1 VKPADH
7 IILIGFMGAGKS
19 SVARRLARFE
29 GMSSIDMDKYIERE
43 AGMSIPEL
51 FEAEGE
57 EGFRQRELALLHSML
72 TRERTIL
79 SCGGGVVA
87 REKSRELLKQLGT
100 VIYLKVD
107 AAEAVSR
114 ISRPSTRP
122 LLSGATP
129 PAELLA
135 ARVRYYEDAAHLTID
150 TQGRSILQVTQA
162 VQRALRAEGKL

>member
-1 VKPADH
+1 MKPADH

-29 GMSSIDMDKYIERE
+29 GMSSIDMDKYIARE
-43 AGMSIPEL
+43 AGMSIPEI
-51 FEAEGE
+51 FDTEGE
-57 EGFRQRELALLHSML
+57 EGFRQRELAFLGSML

-79 SCGGGVVA
+79 SCGGGVIV
-87 REKSRELLKQLGT
+87 REESRELLRQLGT

-107 AAEAVSR
+107 AAEAISR
-114 ISRPSTRP
+114 ISQPSTRP

-135 ARVRYYEDAAHLTID
+135 ARVQYYEDVAQLTIN
-150 TQGRSILQVTQA
+150 TQGRTILQVTQA
-162 VQRALRAEGKL
+162 VQRALRSEGKL